1 MSPVTKPGRPPQRD
15 RWPADRELLARAR
28 ARAEAAEG
36 PLSDRRLAELVGLD
50 PTQGSHLRACAKG
63 QRGLTA
69 AARAALEGYETGA
82 PVNPVRALCAA
93 KGWTRQD
100 LARHAGCSERT
111 ARYWIEGRTPSP
123 VWRARLAELGADIDA
138 GLIGR
143 ILEQLY
149 LSSRSPVEL
158 AELLGVERVEVYH
171 ALEVLRTHDL
181 VEPPDGTGEARL
193 VVLPNR
199 RLFRRSE

>member
-1 MSPVTKPGRPPQRD
+1 M
-15 RWPADRELLARAR
+15 
-28 ARAEAAEG
+28 
-36 PLSDRRLAELVGLD
+36 GLD

-199 RLFRRSE
+199 RLFRRSESAPG